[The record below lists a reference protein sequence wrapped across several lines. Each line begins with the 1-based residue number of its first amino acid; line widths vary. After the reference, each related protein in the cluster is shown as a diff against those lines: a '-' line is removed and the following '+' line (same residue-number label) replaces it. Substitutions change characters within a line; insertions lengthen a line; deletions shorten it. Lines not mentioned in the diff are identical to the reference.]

1 MGIAK
6 SDLFLVDG
14 VNIAC
19 ALKSFSPEAQTDEID
34 ATVLCSTWKEW
45 ESGFKN
51 GTLQAEGIFDSD
63 ATTLDEIHDV
73 LSAAF
78 EEGTARAIT
87 AGVGFYAIGSHVL
100 MLDGCNTKY
109 DVLMPLGQLIM
120 SNATMRSTNG
130 MNSGKWLI
138 SAQRNAGTFNST
150 AVDNAASTTNGGLFQ
165 SHLNNDDATGVR
177 VVCQDSSNGSNW
189 VDIAESVY
197 GTKATGGYTFAL
209 NPSNTNTIDFN
220 GVTFNFLD
228 TVVDPTTDID
238 IKATLALTM
247 VELASVLNAS
257 VDADVALATYTA
269 TATGITVTFDE
280 PGTTGNAYT
289 LDTANGGNSTRT
301 GATLSGGADLDGDD
315 KLSDSITIAKG
326 TTVRRYLRTITYV
339 YGGNTNLV
347 SAAFARRF

>member
-14 VNIAC
+14 INIAC
-19 ALKSFSPEAQTDEID
+19 ALKSFSPEAVTNEID
-34 ATVLCSTWKEW
+34 ATVLCDTWMDW
-45 ESGFKN
+45 ETGFKS
-51 GTLQAEGIFDSD
+51 GSLATEGIFDSD

-73 LSAAF
+73 MSAAF
-78 EEGTARAIT
+78 EAGTARAIT
-87 AGVGFYAIGSHVL
+87 AGVGFYSIGSHAL
-100 MLDGCNTKY
+100 MLDGCAVKY
-109 DVLMPLGQLIM
+109 DVIMPLGQLIM
-120 SNATMRSTNG
+120 SNANMRSDNG
-130 MNSGKWLI
+130 MNSGTWLI
-138 SAQRNAGTFNST
+138 SAQRNAGSFNST
-150 AVDNAASTTNGGLFQ
+150 AVDNAAATVNGGLFH

-177 VVCQDSSNGSNW
+177 VVLQDASNGSNW
-189 VDIAESVY
+189 VDIAESIY

-209 NPSNTNTIDFN
+209 NPSDTNTIVFN

-228 TVVDPTTDID
+228 TVVDPATDID

-247 VELASVLNAS
+247 VELAAVLNAS

-269 TATGITVTFDE
+269 TATGITVRFDE
-280 PGTTGNAYT
+280 PGVAGNAYM

-301 GATLSGGADLDGDD
+301 GATLSGGVDIADDTA
-315 KLSDSITIAKG
+315 SSSITIAKG
-326 TTVRRYLRTITYV
+326 TTVRRYLRTVTHV